1 MKTEKEIIQ
10 EELEKKQSQLD
21 RVSSETKAWNKSKFN
36 NSSNAAMSKILEE
49 SLKKDIANLQKK
61 LEEIDNKNI
70 ER

>member
-1 MKTEKEIIQ
+1 
-10 EELEKKQSQLD
+10 
-21 RVSSETKAWNKSKFN
+21 
-36 NSSNAAMSKILEE
+36 MSKILEE